1 MECKHKLWLAALAY
15 ASRRFPTVTLQFKQ
29 IQRVPHQRVARRVR
43 LSTYIARA
51 MPKRKDIVDSDE
63 DEAIETPDDSEAEK
77 PKKKTKVF
85 YRILDTTMFHSPPTT
100 LYYQAKTVK
109 KPNYGRDE
117 TDEEEERPIKKK
129 KPSKSVST

>member
-77 PKKKTKVF
+77 PKKTKVF